1 MRPWAIH
8 LKEGFA
14 PQFLVKSAT
23 LRSPHSPQTSPMLW
37 SALTGEAR
45 CMEPFFHLC
54 LLCLCV
60 PTTVPPLQRFLI
72 SASREKG
79 DIARPCLY
87 NTEAARGGR
96 EGAPIHAC
104 RGTAGSWPLLVPLTK
119 QENIRFSIRSLN
131 ALLCLY
137 FYLHSRSH
145 LCTHLVCGSVQ
156 VYKCVSTF
164 PRTL

>member
-14 PQFLVKSAT
+14 PQVLVKNAT
-23 LRSPHSPQTSPMLW
+23 LKSPHSPQTSPMLW
-37 SALTGEAR
+37 SALSGEAR

-96 EGAPIHAC
+96 EGAPIHAMRSCCC

-119 QENIRFSIRSLN
+119 QENINFSIRSLN
-131 ALLCLY
+131 LQKKNLCKSMP
-137 FYLHSRSH
+137 FYVFIFIYTPGHICAH
-145 LCTHLVCGSVQ
+145 T
-156 VYKCVSTF
+156 
-164 PRTL
+164 